1 VALSK
6 ATAPPIRHEI
16 CSHEPATQVSRVS
29 DDVTIAVSPSVAE
42 VQAGRV
48 EELPDSS
55 WTGYRL
61 LSGRIAGAED
71 VATALGP
78 PSSHP
83 ALPTSA
89 TPHNDV
95 SPANAAS
102 FITPSSRKP

>member
-6 ATAPPIRHEI
+6 ATAPPIRQGI

-29 DDVTIAVSPSVAE
+29 DEVTIAVSPSVAE
-42 VQAGRV
+42 LQAGRV

-61 LSGRIAGAED
+61 LSGRVATAED
-71 VATALGP
+71 VAADLGP
-78 PSSHP
+78 ASSHP
-83 ALPTSA
+83 ALPTS
-89 TPHNDV
+89 TIPHNDV

-102 FITPSSRKP
+102 FITPSSL